1 VFIEEKAFSER
12 QQAYFRTDVKIYYR
26 KEYKKSTLEYA
37 IDLQNV
43 TNHQNVF
50 RQDYNRRTNSIV
62 TEYQQGFFQAP
73 FVRYTF

>member
-12 QQAYFRTDVKIYYR
+12 QQAYFRTDLKIYYR
-26 KEYKKSTLEYA
+26 KEYKKSSLEYA

-43 TNHQNVF
+43 TNHQNVY
-50 RQDYNRRTNSIV
+50 RHDYNRRTNSIV
-62 TEYQQGFFQAP
+62 TEYQQGFFPAP

>member
-62 TEYQQGFFQAP
+62 TEYQQGFFPAP

>member
-26 KEYKKSTLEYA
+26 KEYKKSSLEYA

-62 TEYQQGFFQAP
+62 TEYQQGFFPVP